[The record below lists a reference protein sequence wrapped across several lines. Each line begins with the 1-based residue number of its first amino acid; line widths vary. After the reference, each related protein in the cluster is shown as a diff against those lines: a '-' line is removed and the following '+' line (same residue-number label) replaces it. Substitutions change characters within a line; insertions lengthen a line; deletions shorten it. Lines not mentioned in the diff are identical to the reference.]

1 MQTRLMGNMME
12 NNPFSFLLC
21 VKTAINGNVNFWNG
35 LELGLFIF
43 DLPLIANFYMVILYA
58 QVIFS

>member
-1 MQTRLMGNMME
+1 MA
-12 NNPFSFLLC
+12 PYPFLLC